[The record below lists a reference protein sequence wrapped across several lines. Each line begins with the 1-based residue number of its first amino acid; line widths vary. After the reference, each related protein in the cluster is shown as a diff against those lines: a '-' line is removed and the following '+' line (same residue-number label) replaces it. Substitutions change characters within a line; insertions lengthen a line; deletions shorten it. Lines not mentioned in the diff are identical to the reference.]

1 MKISTKTRHAL
12 RMMLDFAEHRND
24 GYISLK
30 DVSTRMGVSKA
41 YLEQIMIQVSKTDFL
56 SAVRGAAGG
65 YKLARTPDKYT
76 VGDILRAMEGGVS
89 AGQSDSET
97 DGNDRLSLMTAAV
110 WVGLETVMLEYL
122 DKLNLQDILDK
133 NSGYVGYDFSI

>member
-30 DVSTRMGVSKA
+30 DVSVRMGVSKA

-56 SAVRGAAGG
+56 AAVRGAAGG

-89 AGQSDSET
+89 AGQSEGDA
-97 DGNDRLSLMTAAV
+97 DGNDRLSLMTADV
-110 WVGLETVMLEYL
+110 WSGLETVMLDYL
-122 DKLNLQDILDK
+122 DKMNLQDILDK
-133 NSGYVGYDFSI
+133 NSSYVGYDFSI